1 MLSLLDRGAHR
12 VALAAYAG
20 PVLPESDAPGVA
32 EVRESVR
39 SALREALIAEA
50 GVDVL
55 LAYADTADARDD
67 EEVLRLCLRML
78 PARSPKR
85 AGLVARLERLEQE

>member
-1 MLSLLDRGAHR
+1 M
-12 VALAAYAG
+12 
-20 PVLPESDAPGVA
+20 LPESDAPGVV

-55 LAYADTADARDD
+55 LAYADTLDGRDD
-67 EEVLRLCLRML
+67 GEVLRLCLSML

-85 AGLVARLERLEQE
+85 AGLVARIERLDRD